1 MATSNGIEK
10 VGILVVGAGPT
21 GLGAATRLNQLGH
34 PSWLLVDKAEEAGGL
49 ACTDVTP
56 EGFLFDMGGHVIF
69 SHYQY
74 FDDLLDTAVGQGEEH
89 WKTLERVSYVWLKD
103 RWVAYPFQNNISALD
118 KEDQI
123 KCLTGV
129 VEAKVLNT
137 IAQGKPANFDEWI
150 LRVMG
155 PGIANIFMRPYN
167 FKVWAVPT
175 SLMQCDWLGER
186 VATVDVDRA
195 IANVINN
202 KEDAG
207 WGPNAV
213 FRFPQEGGTGGIWTA
228 VAKLLPSERQRYKK
242 ELVGLDKEAQV
253 ATFSDGSKIAYEALI
268 NTTPLDITC
277 RWLGKAEWADGLTH
291 SSSHIVGIGLR
302 GVNPHDLKC
311 WLYYPE
317 DNCPFY
323 RTTVFSHYADK
334 NTPADSAK
342 LPTLV
347 LCDGSSPA
355 DSEAKEGPYWS
366 LMFEVSESQ
375 YKPVDMKDTKLG
387 GTAGNWPA
395 IVLETIQGAINT
407 KLVRP
412 GDEIVS
418 IYHRR
423 LEHGYPTPSV
433 GRDAVLKQALPW
445 LRKQN
450 IWSRG
455 RFGSYK
461 YEVANQD
468 HSLMLGVECVDNILF
483 GSQELTLEFPNI
495 VNPRKNMELKYT
507 PPAEALMPSYLKSGT
522 AVSVQ
527 KQN

>member
-1 MATSNGIEK
+1 MLIIGS
-10 VGILVVGAGPT
+10 GPT

-34 PSWLLVDKAEEAGGL
+34 PSWLLVDKEPEAGGL

-74 FDDLLDTAVGQGEEH
+74 FDDLIDTAIGSGTDA
-89 WKTLERVSYVWLKD
+89 WNTLERVSYVWLKN

-129 VEAKVLNT
+129 VEAKVANAT
-137 IAQGKPANFDEWI
+137 AAGTKPKNFDEWI

-155 PGIANIFMRPYN
+155 PGIADLFMRPYN

-175 SLMQCDWLGER
+175 TEMQCEWLGER

-213 FRFPQEGGTGGIWTA
+213 FRFPTSGGTGGIWKG
-228 VAKLLPSERQRYKK
+228 VAKLLPDQNQRYNATATSI
-242 ELVGLDKEAQV
+242 DKEQQIV
-253 ATFSDGSKIAYEALI
+253 TFSDGRKIAYEALI
-268 NTTPLDITC
+268 STVPLDITL
-277 RWLGKAEWADGLTH
+277 RWMDKPLWADGLTH
-291 SSSHIVGIGLR
+291 SSSHIVGIGIR
-302 GVNPHDLKC
+302 GECPHGLKC
-311 WLYYPE
+311 WLYFPE
-317 DNCPFY
+317 DDCPFY
-323 RTTVFSHYADK
+323 RCTVFSHYAKK
-334 NTPADSAK
+334 NCPDDSTV
-342 LPTLV
+342 LPTL
-347 LCDGSSPA
+347 CSADGTDPSTSTNQ
-355 DSEAKEGPYWS
+355 SGPYWS
-366 LMFEVSESQ
+366 LMFEISESS
-375 YKPVDMKDTKLG
+375 YKPVAQDDVKLG
-387 GTAGNWPA
+387 GTAGTWSR
-395 IVLETIQGAINT
+395 IVLDTLIGAINT
-407 KLVRP
+407 KLI
-412 GDEIVS
+412 DSKSEIVS

-433 GRDAVLKQALPW
+433 GRDAVLKEALPW
-445 LRKQN
+445 LREGN

-483 GSQELTLEFPNI
+483 GTQELTLEFPNV
-495 VNPRKNMELKYT
+495 VNPRKNKELMYT
-507 PPAEALMPSYLKSGT
+507 KEAVMPGLLAKRMAT
-522 AVSVQ
+522 MSVQ
-527 KQN
+527 

>member
-1 MATSNGIEK
+1 MASNGIEK
-10 VGILVVGAGPT
+10 VRQGRL
-21 GLGAATRLNQLGH
+21 AA
-34 PSWLLVDKAEEAGGL
+34 WLPPDSAMCYVKREVLAPFHASTCSSRTLQAPEAGGL

-74 FDDLLDTAVGQGEEH
+74 FDDLLDTAVGAGDEA
-89 WKTLERVSYVWLKD
+89 WNTLERVSYVWLKN

-129 VEAKVLNT
+129 VEAKVLNSS
-137 IAQGKPANFDEWI
+137 AQGKPTNFDEWI
-150 LRVMG
+150 MRVMG
-155 PGIANIFMRPYN
+155 PGIADLFMRPYN

-175 SLMQCDWLGER
+175 TMMQCDWLGER

-195 IANVINN
+195 IANVINS

-213 FRFPQEGGTGGIWTA
+213 FRFPREGGTGGIWKG
-228 VAKLLPSERQRYKK
+228 VAKLLPAERQRYCAN
-242 ELVGLDKEAQV
+242 LVSLDQERQV
-253 ATFSDGSKIAYEALI
+253 AKFEDGRQIAYDALI
-268 NTTPLDITC
+268 STIPLDTTL
-277 RWLGKAEWADGLTH
+277 RWLGKSEWADGLTH
-291 SSSHIVGIGLR
+291 SSSHIVGIGIR
-302 GVNPHDLKC
+302 GQCPHGLKC
-311 WLYYPE
+311 WLYFPE
-317 DNCPFY
+317 DDCPFY
-323 RTTVFSHYADK
+323 RTTVFSHYAKK
-334 NTPADSAK
+334 NCPADDAK
-342 LPTLV
+342 LPTL
-347 LCDGSSPA
+347 CKADGSDPEPG
-355 DSEAKEGPYWS
+355 SEEAREGPYWS
-366 LMFEVSESQ
+366 LMFEASTWSEI
-375 YKPVDMKDTKLG
+375 VRDTLLG
-387 GTAGNWPA
+387 AVA
-395 IVLETIQGAINT
+395 T
-407 KLVRP
+407 KLVAP
-412 GDEIVS
+412 GDEVVS

-423 LEHGYPTPSV
+423 LEHGYPTPSL

-445 LRKQN
+445 LRKSN

-507 PPAEALMPSYLKSGT
+507 NNGGVMPGLLKGSKPVG
-522 AVSVQ
+522 VVEQ
-527 KQN
+527 VN

>member
-1 MATSNGIEK
+1 MSLIHVPMLTLMAAELCFKTSCSPLIF
-10 VGILVVGAGPT
+10 P
-21 GLGAATRLNQLGH
+21 RLAL
-34 PSWLLVDKAEEAGGL
+34 WLQEPEAGGL

-74 FDDLLDTAVGQGEEH
+74 FDDLLDTALGAGPES
-89 WKTLERVSYVWLKD
+89 WNTLERVSYVWLKN

-129 VEAKVLNT
+129 IEAKVANAVAT
-137 IAQGKPANFDEWI
+137 SKPKNFDEWI

-155 PGIANIFMRPYN
+155 PGIADIFMRPYN

-175 SLMQCDWLGER
+175 TEMQCEWLGER

-213 FRFPQEGGTGGIWTA
+213 FRFPTRGGTGAIWKA
-228 VAKLLPSERQRYKK
+228 VASLLPAERQRYNS
-242 ELVGLDKEAQV
+242 EATNIDQANKVVTFADGRQV
-253 ATFSDGSKIAYEALI
+253 AYDALI
-268 NTTPLDITC
+268 STLPLDMTL
-277 RWLGKAEWADGLTH
+277 RWLGKPELADGLTH
-291 SSSHIVGIGLR
+291 SSSHIIGIGVR
-302 GVNPHDLKC
+302 GQCPHGLKC
-311 WLYYPE
+311 WLYFPE

-323 RTTVFSHYADK
+323 RTTVFSHYAK
-334 NTPADSAK
+334 ENCPADDVA
-342 LPTLV
+342 LPTLC
-347 LCDGSSPA
+347 LADGSDPSNSDA
-355 DSEAKEGPYWS
+355 SAGPYWS
-366 LMFEVSESQ
+366 LMFEVSESD
-375 YKPVDMKDTKLG
+375 YKPVAQDIVKLG
-387 GTAGNWPA
+387 GTAGEWPR
-395 IVLETIQGAINT
+395 IVLDTLLGAVAT
-407 KLVRP
+407 QLVQP

-418 IYHRR
+418 VYHRR

-433 GRDAVLKQALPW
+433 GRDAVLKEALPM
-445 LRKQN
+445 LRKSG

-483 GSQELTLEFPNI
+483 GSQELTLEFPNV
-495 VNPRKNMELKYT
+495 VNPRKNTELLYT
-507 PPAEALMPSYLKSGT
+507 KEPVMPSLM
-522 AVSVQ
+522 A
-527 KQN
+527 KQPQLY

>member
-1 MATSNGIEK
+1 MANGIEK
-10 VGILVVGAGPT
+10 VGVLVVGAGPT
-21 GLGAATRLNQLGH
+21 GLGAATRLHQLGH
-34 PSWLLVDKAEEAGGL
+34 PNWLLVDAAEEAGGL

-74 FDDLLDTAVGQGEEH
+74 FDDLLDTAVGRGEEH
-89 WKTLERVSYVWLKD
+89 WKTLERVSYVWLKN

-137 IAQGKPANFDEWI
+137 IAQGKPRNFDEWI

-155 PGIANIFMRPYN
+155 PGIADVFMRPYN

-175 SLMQCDWLGER
+175 TMMQCDWLGER

-213 FRFPQEGGTGGIWTA
+213 FRFPQKGGTGGIWTA
-228 VAKLLPSERQRYKK
+228 VARLLPAERQRYKK
-242 ELVGLDKEAQV
+242 EVAAIDKEAQIV
-253 ATFSDGSKIAYEALI
+253 TFSDGSKLGYEALVSTI
-268 NTTPLDITC
+268 PLDITL
-277 RWLGKAEWADGLTH
+277 RWFGRPEWADGLQH

-323 RTTVFSHYADK
+323 RTTVFSHYADS
-334 NTPADSAK
+334 NTPAPGVK

-347 LCDGSSPA
+347 LCDGSAPEDGDA
-355 DSEAKEGPYWS
+355 REGPYWS
-366 LMFEVSESQ
+366 LMFEVSESE
-375 YKPVDMKDTKLG
+375 YKPVEQAPVQLG
-387 GTAGNWPA
+387 GTAGTWPA
-395 IVLETIQGAINT
+395 IVQQTIQGAINT
-407 KLVRP
+407 QLVRP
-412 GDEIVS
+412 GDEIIS

-433 GRDAVLKQALPW
+433 GRDTVLRQALPW
-445 LRKQN
+445 LRASN

-455 RFGSYK
+455 RFGAYK

-495 VNPRKNMELKYT
+495 VNPRKNTELKYT
-507 PPAEALMPSYLKSGT
+507 PPSEGLMPAYVAGSSKP
-522 AVSVQ
+522 VSVQ
-527 KQN
+527 QPN